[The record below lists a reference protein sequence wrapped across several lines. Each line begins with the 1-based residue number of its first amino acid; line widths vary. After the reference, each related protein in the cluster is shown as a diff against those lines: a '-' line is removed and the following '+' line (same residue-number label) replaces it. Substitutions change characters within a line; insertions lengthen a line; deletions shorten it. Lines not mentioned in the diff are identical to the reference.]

1 MIMCISAGFYQMCF
15 SNFHSHF
22 GIMQVFLNFG
32 VYYEGQEK
40 KKEEKKKK
48 KEEDMKQINIHCG
61 KTQLHL
67 AETNTSLL

>member
-15 SNFHSHF
+15 SNFHSRF

-32 VYYEGQEK
+32 VYYQGQEK

-48 KEEDMKQINIHCG
+48 KEEDMKQINS
-61 KTQLHL
+61 
-67 AETNTSLL
+67 SLSFIVVKHNCI